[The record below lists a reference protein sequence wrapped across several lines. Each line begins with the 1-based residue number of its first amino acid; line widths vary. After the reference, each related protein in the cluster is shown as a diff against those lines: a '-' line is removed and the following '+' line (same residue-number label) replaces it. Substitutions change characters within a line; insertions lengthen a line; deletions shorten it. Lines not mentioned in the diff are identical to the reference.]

1 MKRLL
6 LFLLFLGSQAV
17 SQPLQNINYSFLYN
31 PDPRLSFQFDII
43 PTSKDSLTIVYQVS
57 APDTLKAGEYT
68 LTWEQFESLAEK
80 KGVPFTPIVALHT
93 YGSFQHGTFS
103 ISSNGPNIIAARL
116 QGTVQN
122 QVSYYYKVVDR
133 QSPLNGYALVNN
145 QLISGYVSIP
155 DIVTLTNNQSA
166 STVFFYEDEFPA
178 AAAPFAET
186 QGSISRSWKPDSVF
200 SITTTLKP
208 SKKGLYLIQADTT
221 SAKGVCFR
229 AEDNYPKYSTLQNLV
244 GPLTYITTKSE
255 FEKLRTAQG
264 DKKAFDKIILTITG
278 NAERAKLFMRSYYRR
293 VELANRF
300 FTSFKEGWKTDR
312 GMVYIV
318 FGQPETVYRFQE
330 REVWEYTTS
339 DGEKISFTFVRSSSL
354 FDPDNYVLIR
364 KRSYEDVWLQVV
376 DLTRKAR
383 F

>member
-6 LFLLFLGSQAV
+6 LFLLFLGSQAM
-17 SQPLQNINYSFLYN
+17 SQPLQNINYAFLYN
-31 PDPRLSFQFDII
+31 PDVRFSFQFDII
-43 PTSKDSLTIVYQVS
+43 PASTDSLTIVYQLS
-57 APDTLKAGEYT
+57 ASDSLKAGDYSI
-68 LTWEQFESLAEK
+68 TWETYESLAEK
-80 KGVPFTPIVALHT
+80 KGSLFTPKIQLHAF
-93 YGSFQHGTFS
+93 GSHQYGTFS
-103 ISSNGPNIIAARL
+103 ISSNSKFIAARI
-116 QGTVQN
+116 QGTMQKQAVYFFN
-122 QVSYYYKVVDR
+122 AVDL

-145 QLISGYVSIP
+145 QLTNGYASISDVVSIHN
-155 DIVTLTNNQSA
+155 DLSS
-166 STVFFYEDEFPA
+166 STVFYYDDEFPA
-178 AAAPFAET
+178 ATAPFAET
-186 QGSISRSWKPDSVF
+186 QGRISRSWKPDSVF
-200 SITTTLKP
+200 TITSSLSP
-208 SKKGLYLIQADTT
+208 FKKGLYLIQGDTT
-221 SAKGVCFR
+221 SAQGVCLR

-255 FEKLRTAQG
+255 YEKLRNAQS

-293 VELANRF
+293 VELANRY
-300 FTSFKEGWKTDR
+300 FTSYKEGWKTDR
-312 GMVYIV
+312 GMLYIV
-318 FGQPETVYRFQE
+318 FGQPGMVYRFQD

-376 DLTRKAR
+376 DLNRKAR